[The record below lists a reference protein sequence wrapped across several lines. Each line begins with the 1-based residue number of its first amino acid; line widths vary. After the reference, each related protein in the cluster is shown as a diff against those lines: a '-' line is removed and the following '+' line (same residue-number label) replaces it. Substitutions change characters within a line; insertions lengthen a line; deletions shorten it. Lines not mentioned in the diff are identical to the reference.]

1 MAQRVFAQVA
11 LVSSEPMTIARSQPL
26 VTVGMPVRNGGDR
39 FGAAIESILSQSHA
53 NLQIVISDN
62 GSDDQTASIAQ
73 KYCAQDSRI
82 TYIRQ
87 SPPIKAFEN
96 FRFVLDKAEGEFFL
110 WAAHDDLHSND
121 YVETLVNGLHA
132 DKSAVLAFGDLFL
145 TASVSDQ
152 GMLKPYVFSI
162 PDISVAS
169 RMRKAAFTQCF
180 HIYGVWRTQE
190 LKNIPFPCNA
200 WWPDLPIMV
209 AASVVGQFKYV
220 AGPKFYYCE
229 VPKTNLE
236 RVQYQDYKA
245 KFNLISGVV
254 GLIRAT
260 YLATAGTGGFFT
272 GLFGAWLVLEKQ
284 LRGLPGFLW
293 RRIVRASTG

>member
-1 MAQRVFAQVA
+1 
-11 LVSSEPMTIARSQPL
+11 MTAARSQPL

-39 FGAAIESILSQSHA
+39 FEAAIESILNQSYK

-62 GSDDQTASIAQ
+62 GSDDQTSLVAQ

-87 SPPIKAFEN
+87 SPPIKAFSN

-121 YVETLVNGLHA
+121 YVETLVNGLLA

-145 TASVSDQ
+145 TASADDK
-152 GMLKPYVFSI
+152 GTFKPYDFST
-162 PDISVAS
+162 PDTVVAS

-180 HIYGVWRTQE
+180 HIYGVWRTKE
-190 LKNIPFPCNA
+190 LKSIPFPCNA
-200 WWPDLPIMV
+200 WWPDLPVMV
-209 AASVVGQFKYV
+209 AASALGQFKYI
-220 AGPKFYYCE
+220 AGPRFYYCE

-245 KFNLISGVV
+245 KFNLISGVS
-254 GLIRAT
+254 GLIQAT
-260 YLATAGTGGFFT
+260 YLASAGAGGLFT
-272 GLFGAWLVLEKQ
+272 GLRGAWLVLEKQ
-284 LRGLPGFLW
+284 LRGLPGFFG
-293 RRIVRASTG
+293 RRLLRNSAN

>member
-1 MAQRVFAQVA
+1 
-11 LVSSEPMTIARSQPL
+11 MTVARSQPL

-39 FGAAIESILSQSHA
+39 FEAAIESILNQSYT

-62 GSDDQTASIAQ
+62 GSDDQTSLVAQ

-87 SPPIKAFEN
+87 SPPIKAFSN

-110 WAAHDDLHSND
+110 WAAHDDLRSND
-121 YVETLVNGLHA
+121 YVQTLVNGLLT
-132 DKSAVLAFGDLFL
+132 DKSAVLAFGDLIL
-145 TASVSDQ
+145 TASADDK
-152 GMLKPYVFSI
+152 GTFKPYDFST
-162 PDISVAS
+162 PDTAVAS

-180 HIYGVWRTQE
+180 HIYGVWRTQK
-190 LKNIPFPCNA
+190 LKSIPFPCNA
-200 WWPDLPIMV
+200 WWPDLPVMV
-209 AASVVGQFKYV
+209 AASVLGQFKFV

-236 RVQYQDYKA
+236 RVHYQDYKA
-245 KFNLISGVV
+245 KFNLVSGVL
-254 GLIRAT
+254 GLIRAA
-260 YLATAGTGGFFT
+260 YVATSGAGGFFM

-284 LRGLPGFLW
+284 LRGLPSFFGRRLSRGF
-293 RRIVRASTG
+293 VR

>member
-1 MAQRVFAQVA
+1 
-11 LVSSEPMTIARSQPL
+11 MTATRSQPL

-39 FGAAIESILSQSHA
+39 FVSAIESILLQTYT

-96 FRFVLDKAEGEFFL
+96 FRFVLDQAEGEFFL

-121 YVETLVNGLHA
+121 YVETLVNSLLGDA
-132 DKSAVLAFGDLFL
+132 SAVLAFGDLFL
-145 TASVSDQ
+145 TTSAEDK
-152 GMLKPYVFSI
+152 GTFKPYDFSVLNT
-162 PDISVAS
+162 SVTT

-190 LKNIPFPCNA
+190 LKSIPFPCNA

-209 AASVVGQFKYV
+209 AASVLGQFRYV

-245 KFNLISGVV
+245 KFNLISGVL
-254 GLIRAT
+254 GLIRAA
-260 YLATAGTGGFFT
+260 YVATAGAGGFLT
-272 GLFGAWLVLEKQ
+272 GLLGAWLVLEKQ
-284 LRGLPGFLW
+284 LRGLPGFLG
-293 RRIVRASTG
+293 RRLS